1 MEDDSFKGAQLR
13 LRMSLEE
20 KEKFYSTCARKGVKP
35 SQMIRDLIHA
45 FCIKNFKYSLR
56 FLVMKPKLI
65 IVPI

>member
-1 MEDDSFKGAQLR
+1 MEDDSFKGAQFK

-45 FCIKNFKYSLR
+45 FCIKNKD
-56 FLVMKPKLI
+56 KLHKM
-65 IVPI
+65 